1 MWRVF
6 LYRGADQNVS
16 RKGTGNQSIEV
27 DSPGLGKEFRIIDGL
42 MLNDRRFMSRAEG
55 RIFEGFWKDDGDDDF
70 EFDYYLKWQTVGP
83 NGFEE
88 TTYTAQGIGKHK

>member
-1 MWRVF
+1 M
-6 LYRGADQNVS
+6 S

-55 RIFEGFWKDDGDDDF
+55 RIFEGF
-70 EFDYYLKWQTVGP
+70 
-83 NGFEE
+83 
-88 TTYTAQGIGKHK
+88 